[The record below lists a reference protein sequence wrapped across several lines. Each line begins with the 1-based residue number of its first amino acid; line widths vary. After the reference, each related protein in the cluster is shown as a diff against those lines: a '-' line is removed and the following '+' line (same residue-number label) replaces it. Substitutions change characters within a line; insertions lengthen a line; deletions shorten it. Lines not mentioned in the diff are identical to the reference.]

1 MIKLICKSCE
11 IIADFL
17 ITYFNLN
24 INLIKCSMYKELIFE
39 IKSIFIDKSN
49 YDLLYQISSTINKE
63 NENNF
68 NNNLIIYKLALPY
81 DLNLSPYFSQD
92 NILKKIL
99 FEMLNKLSVFKSY
112 EDNNNNTIEKF
123 LNKFNLNFNFQKLN
137 TDDVD
142 LKNSLIKEN
151 KFYKKLIKRSRYK
164 SINGFT
170 VNRDRIIQ
178 NVIDIKNKYVL
189 NLDHNTI
196 FKSYDSNIFDLNKN
210 YFEKLIKE
218 KIDKVKLF
226 NYKKKLIIEKNLQI
240 NNETNSSYYNN
251 FNYYLKTIKK
261 SRNIYSKL
269 LDDKYCQNYLNYIK
283 IIKNLVKVISI
294 NIKNKAILY
303 SLIIEKINFKKFGI
317 VNCFKNNQDYIL
329 EKLNKSNNFTNIKKT
344 NNLNNKH
351 ESINIKRNPK
361 HINSQKLLKFNKIAE
376 NFIEFKS
383 FAK

>member
-178 NVIDIKNKYVL
+178 NIIDIKNKYVL